1 MKNLIKRPY
10 IGWVSSVEFTRDY
23 FDTTIYPSWYEEVTE
38 TNRFLYRFNSSVNS
52 VVEDLKREQE
62 FILSQFSFDT
72 LDITKPYYVS
82 AIDSPSLLE
91 TSKTRTL
98 FGSSTEGL
106 YDDVYRSCFRIQDLG
121 EQYISKFAKLKE
133 LVDKNSYTITNYN
146 SIASA
151 EQRVYIFNKIK
162 NLLLP
167 GEVLLGG
174 EQVCVTSL
182 GRIID
187 TEVGEVTSGL
197 EKIEFEQSRDKGFF
211 LLPLLADLDSIR
223 FFDINDEEI
232 PVNGRSQV
240 LGFSSAVEQYVSDY
254 DIDQDGYI
262 SELDIAFIRE
272 SEGRNTLNTP
282 ESEWRDIY
290 FRLDKNQDGSITS
303 SDIALAELNVH
314 GIREKSI
321 VVTKPVSGYC
331 RVTYLAYPNPYI
343 TYATPSLIVRGGTFG
358 YDMQE
363 FGAIDPRIA
372 DGYIETSSG
381 LVLGMNRS
389 RTEIWTGR
397 LVEDRYAMARVS
409 YKYETR
415 MSPVA
420 MTSVDEV
427 CFFLLKSNLPD
438 FRVFGSHYAIL
449 RVDARK
455 EKVEI
460 SNDLISVDYELPD
473 AVEFTGIQSTSRK
486 DIFRLFTSEGD
497 TFTFKMLRNYILAEE
512 GQTWISEGTEKYLLP
527 DTEITSYQ
535 RIYNDIDSFGFNLA
549 LNRLP
554 FETNEKFME
563 RIFKKVSDPPNNS
576 IQGMH
581 SNYALE
587 LGIYEPLIYKDV
599 SIDLINTIDLNS
611 EIRLVLDST
620 DFLRYPERVITIHI
634 SDPTL
639 IEEKTSKPVFISGS
653 ASAMIDQERLRR
665 YYVLNGN
672 DYIEERS
679 LVLRKETLLRVCNI
693 LISGNAEL
701 VANMPDYDEDL
712 AWFKNIRFRLEYTA
726 IDPDG
731 ILHTNA
737 YQLISIDVP
746 SRDLIS
752 TSIVYNP
759 GSYAQIS
766 RESKTSRY
774 IPVSYAMIR
783 EGAKDYIGQQRW
795 EERVNEIFTG
805 DTSFWGKTI
814 LNVVPF
820 DDKNVST
827 YVVDKSL
834 YNSKGFDSEV
844 VEVPL

>member
-1 MKNLIKRPY
+1 M
-10 IGWVSSVEFTRDY
+10 
-23 FDTTIYPSWYEEVTE
+23 
-38 TNRFLYRFNSSVNS
+38 
-52 VVEDLKREQE
+52 
-62 FILSQFSFDT
+62 
-72 LDITKPYYVS
+72 
-82 AIDSPSLLE
+82 
-91 TSKTRTL
+91 
-98 FGSSTEGL
+98 
-106 YDDVYRSCFRIQDLG
+106 
-121 EQYISKFAKLKE
+121 
-133 LVDKNSYTITNYN
+133 
-146 SIASA
+146 
-151 EQRVYIFNKIK
+151 
-162 NLLLP
+162 
-167 GEVLLGG
+167 
-174 EQVCVTSL
+174 
-182 GRIID
+182 
-187 TEVGEVTSGL
+187 
-197 EKIEFEQSRDKGFF
+197 
-211 LLPLLADLDSIR
+211 
-223 FFDINDEEI
+223 
-232 PVNGRSQV
+232 
-240 LGFSSAVEQYVSDY
+240 
-254 DIDQDGYI
+254 
-262 SELDIAFIRE
+262 
-272 SEGRNTLNTP
+272 
-282 ESEWRDIY
+282 
-290 FRLDKNQDGSITS
+290 
-303 SDIALAELNVH
+303 
-314 GIREKSI
+314 
-321 VVTKPVSGYC
+321 
-331 RVTYLAYPNPYI
+331 
-343 TYATPSLIVRGGTFG
+343 
-358 YDMQE
+358 
-363 FGAIDPRIA
+363 
-372 DGYIETSSG
+372 
-381 LVLGMNRS
+381 
-389 RTEIWTGR
+389 
-397 LVEDRYAMARVS
+397 
-409 YKYETR
+409 
-415 MSPVA
+415 
-420 MTSVDEV
+420 
-427 CFFLLKSNLPD
+427 
-438 FRVFGSHYAIL
+438 
-449 RVDARK
+449 
-455 EKVEI
+455 
-460 SNDLISVDYELPD
+460 
-473 AVEFTGIQSTSRK
+473 
-486 DIFRLFTSEGD
+486 
-497 TFTFKMLRNYILAEE
+497 
-512 GQTWISEGTEKYLLP
+512 
-527 DTEITSYQ
+527 
-535 RIYNDIDSFGFNLA
+535 A

-679 LVLRKETLLRVCNI
+679 LVLRKETLLRICNI